1 MHLPIVWQWF
11 PACRDFS
18 VSLQASCKRRNQ
30 RQPRRCHTTAKDRLV
45 WSPYSAPRNT
55 AEYRGIVERAKLP
68 GSPASKS
75 SGASSQV
82 SGLPRAWASRAT
94 FANGSTCCGSVIE
107 NLRARPRNP
116 RNPCLTPGPTFVTL
130 RPWKRT
136 FRLQTPGQRPE
147 GPKAIS
153 YQSYEENARHNIS

>member
-1 MHLPIVWQWF
+1 MHLPIAWQWF
-11 PACRDFS
+11 PACKDFS

-30 RQPRRCHTTAKDRLV
+30 RQPRRCHTTAKRSTRMVCRALFR
-45 WSPYSAPRNT
+45 PRNT
-55 AEYRGIVERAKLP
+55 AKYRGIVKGAKP
-68 GSPASKS
+68 RSPASKS
-75 SGASSQV
+75 RGVSSQA
-82 SGLPRAWASRAT
+82 SGLRKAWASRAT
-94 FANGSTCCGSVIE
+94 FGSGSSCYGSVIE

-130 RPWKRT
+130 RLRKRT
-136 FRLQTPGQRPE
+136 RLQTPGQRLE